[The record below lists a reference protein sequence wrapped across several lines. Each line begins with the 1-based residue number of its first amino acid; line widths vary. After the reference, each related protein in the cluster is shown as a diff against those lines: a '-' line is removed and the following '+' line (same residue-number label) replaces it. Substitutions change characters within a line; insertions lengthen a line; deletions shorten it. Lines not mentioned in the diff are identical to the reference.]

1 MTTFLIPILLFLG
14 TPKAIS
20 KTDSKVEFENAWVR
34 IVRVHYA
41 AHEKTRY
48 HDHPSTPTVYVYT
61 TDGGRLRILHDEK
74 EEPVIRPAV
83 KANSIRF
90 NRGAVEH
97 HQVEEMDGV
106 ASEYLRL
113 ELKIEPIDLPEQD
126 VRRAPGD
133 STPFENGMLRIL
145 RVTCPAKS
153 ACPVSPHPEDPAVE
167 VIGSRFRWEAAN
179 SPTYSNTADAPV
191 SIVRVEL
198 KSKPAPKSKA
208 APHANR

>member
-1 MTTFLIPILLFLG
+1 MMINLLLPILLFFG
-14 TPKAIS
+14 TS
-20 KTDSKVEFENAWVR
+20 KTDSKIEFENAWAR
-34 IVRVHYA
+34 IVRVHYT

-74 EEPVIRPAV
+74 EEPVIRPVV

-90 NRGAVEH
+90 NRGALEH
-97 HQVEEMDGV
+97 HQVQEMDGV

-113 ELKIEPIDLPEQD
+113 EMKIEPVDLPEAD

-133 STPFENGMLRIL
+133 ATPYESRMLRIMRL
-145 RVTCPAKS
+145 SCPAHS
-153 ACPVSPHPEDPAVE
+153 ACPGSAHPEDPAVE
-167 VIGSRFRWEAAN
+167 VIGSHWRWVAPHDHA
-179 SPTYSNTADAPV
+179 YSNDTAAPI

-198 KSKPAPKSKA
+198 KTKPAK
-208 APHANR
+208 

>member
-1 MTTFLIPILLFLG
+1 MTTFLIPVLLFFLG
-14 TPKAIS
+14 APARTS
-20 KTDSKVEFENAWVR
+20 KTDSRAEFENAWVR
-34 IVRVHYA
+34 VVRVHYV

-48 HDHPSTPTVYVYT
+48 HDHPSTPTVYVYI

-97 HQVEEMDGV
+97 HQVQEMDGV

-113 ELKIEPIDLPEQD
+113 ELKIQPIDLPEQD
-126 VRRAPGD
+126 VRRAAKD
-133 STPFENGMLRIL
+133 ATPYESGMLRIL
-145 RVTCPAKS
+145 RVTCPANS
-153 ACPVSPHPEDPAVE
+153 ACPASTNLDDPAVE
-167 VIGSRFRWEAAN
+167 VIGSRFRWVRPN
-179 SPTYSNTADAPV
+179 DRSYLNTTSGPI

-198 KSKPAPKSKA
+198 KSKPALESR
-208 APHANR
+208 APH

>member
-1 MTTFLIPILLFLG
+1 MINFLIPILFFFGAPGG
-14 TPKAIS
+14 TTAN
-20 KTDSKVEFENAWVR
+20 TDSKVEFENAWVR
-34 IVRVHYA
+34 VVRVHYA

-90 NRGAVEH
+90 NRGAMEH

-113 ELKIEPIDLPEQD
+113 ELKIRPVDLPDKD
-126 VRRAPGD
+126 VRRAPDD
-133 STPFENGMLRIL
+133 STPYESGMIRIL
-145 RVTCPAKS
+145 RVTCAAKS
-153 ACPVSPHPEDPAVE
+153 RCPASSHPEDPAVE
-167 VIGSRFRWEAAN
+167 VVGSRFRWVN
-179 SPTYSNTADAPV
+179 PDDRGTTNGTNAPV
-191 SIVRVEL
+191 SVVRVEL
-198 KSKPAPKSKA
+198 KSKPVAESKTG
-208 APHANR
+208 R